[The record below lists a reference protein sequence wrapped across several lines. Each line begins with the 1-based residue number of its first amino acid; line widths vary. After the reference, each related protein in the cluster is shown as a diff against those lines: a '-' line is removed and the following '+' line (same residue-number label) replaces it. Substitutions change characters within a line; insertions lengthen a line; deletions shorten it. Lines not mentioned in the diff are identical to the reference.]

1 MRIHLNPVLSGP
13 DRIANFAV
21 GVGLVAYA
29 LLGDFNQA
37 WLPAVLVVAGI
48 VAVVGAI
55 GGT

>member
-1 MRIHLNPVLSGP
+1 MRLNLNPVLTGP

-21 GVGLVAYA
+21 GAGLVAYA

-37 WLPAVLVVAGI
+37 WLQWVVA
-48 VAVVGAI
+48 VAGVVAIGGAI